1 LSARELE
8 VAPAHTHSPRIH
20 HSLVCKV
27 HSGETLPL
35 GVTRARTTNLQRG
48 IEAQGGL
55 SASERRSR
63 ALRRGLRRGAVE
75 FVATERPGATAN
87 SMATTNI
94 ADLGKLLTDYETY
107 MVIDGTTR
115 MAHVKERTNQ
125 KFVLGGAAFDQ
136 EAATLPR
143 LILFMGL

>member
-1 LSARELE
+1 
-8 VAPAHTHSPRIH
+8 
-20 HSLVCKV
+20 
-27 HSGETLPL
+27 
-35 GVTRARTTNLQRG
+35 
-48 IEAQGGL
+48 
-55 SASERRSR
+55 
-63 ALRRGLRRGAVE
+63 
-75 FVATERPGATAN
+75 
-87 SMATTNI
+87 MATTNI

-143 LILFMGL
+143 LIRYMSL